1 MERTGGVNTPAC
13 RGCRSAGE
21 ACLQKSS
28 GPSCWR
34 CFKRKVGCSLAE
46 KEKKKR
52 KVEVLMPPKGGEE
65 LEGMGELVG
74 VARGILGALRELVTA
89 GKGIEAEVK
98 RWVEEDFDCRGG
110 GRPKPDTMER
120 GVGTGADSVVVVEGK
135 GKEKEKDTGS
145 EEEDEEEDD
154 GDNEEE
160 EEEDG
165 GDGGDGGD
173 EGEGEGV

>member
-1 MERTGGVNTPAC
+1 MERTGGVNAPAC
-13 RGCRSAGE
+13 RLCRSAGE
-21 ACLQKSS
+21 ACLQKTS

-65 LEGMGELVG
+65 SEGLGELVG

-89 GKGIEAEVK
+89 GKGIEAEIK
-98 RWVEEDFDCRGG
+98 RWVQEDYDCRGG
-110 GRPKPDTMER
+110 WRPKPDTMER
-120 GVGTGADSVVVVEGK
+120 GVGTGSDSGVVEGKGK
-135 GKEKEKDTGS
+135 GKEKEKEKEKETGS

-154 GDNEEE
+154 NG

-165 GDGGDGGD
+165 GDGEDGGD
-173 EGEGEGV
+173 EGE